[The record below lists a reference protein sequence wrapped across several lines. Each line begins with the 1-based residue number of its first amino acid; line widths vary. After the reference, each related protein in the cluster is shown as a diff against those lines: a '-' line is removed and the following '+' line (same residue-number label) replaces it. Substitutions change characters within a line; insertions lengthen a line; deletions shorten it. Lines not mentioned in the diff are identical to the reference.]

1 MSGLAPHTK
10 TSATLASAHPHWGRG
25 HGRAAPL
32 LRLPFSVAQSTLSR
46 GLGPACEARPT
57 RGEGEGGKWLARR

>member
-10 TSATLASAHPHWGRG
+10 TSPALASAHPHRGRG

-32 LRLPFSVAQSTLSR
+32 LCMPFSAVRSTLSS
-46 GLGPACEARPT
+46 GLGPACKARPA